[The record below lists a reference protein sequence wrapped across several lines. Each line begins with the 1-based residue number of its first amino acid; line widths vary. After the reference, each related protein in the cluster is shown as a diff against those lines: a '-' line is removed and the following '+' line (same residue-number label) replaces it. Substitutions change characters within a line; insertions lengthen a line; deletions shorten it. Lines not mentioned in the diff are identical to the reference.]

1 MQLNVHKERSI
12 LPPDTNRAN
21 NPKSNKGRVAGATL
35 TAERNGMKS
44 KTSIVMAALLAVF
57 AGASAHALGQADTPE
72 LLSKLERGRWL
83 LRSVGGGAASP
94 VGQLCVS
101 DPRMLA
107 QIEHRA
113 NGQCSHFIVRSS
125 PTSVT
130 VSYSCK
136 GAGQGL
142 TTIRRET
149 DALIQIQSQGIN
161 NGAPFSFSVEGRHG
175 GAC

>member
-1 MQLNVHKERSI
+1 MQLIVHKERSI

-94 VGQLCVS
+94 VGQLC
-101 DPRMLA
+101 
-107 QIEHRA
+107 
-113 NGQCSHFIVRSS
+113 
-125 PTSVT
+125 
-130 VSYSCK
+130 
-136 GAGQGL
+136 AGQGL